1 MWKAKG
7 GPPGQRLD
15 FCLTGPSFLDAAS
28 ALKGD
33 RARSTGSQRLPQ
45 SRGVLLNITAISGSS
60 LENSVC

>member
-1 MWKAKG
+1 MVKG

-15 FCLTGPSFLDAAS
+15 FCLTGPSFLAAAS

-33 RARSTGSQRLPQ
+33 RARSTGSQRLPRF
-45 SRGVLLNITAISGSS
+45 RGVLLNIIAISGSS